1 MAYDFPGN
9 VRELER
15 MVERAVLLADDGRA
29 IDVRHLFLETDGL
42 ELKPAMCMTNDGR
55 ISAVD
60 NVGSRAN
67 LVRQMLDLIVD
78 EGGSLLEMEGLVIR
92 EALDASGGNV
102 ARAARTLGFTR
113 RQLALRLEKMEIQES
128 A

>member
-1 MAYDFPGN
+1 MYDFPGN

-42 ELKPAMCMTNDGR
+42 ELKPTMGMTNDGR

-60 NVGSRAN
+60 NVGDRAG

-78 EGGSLLEMEGLVIR
+78 GGGSLLEMEGLVIR

-113 RQLALRLEKMEIQES
+113 RQLALRLEKLEIQE
-128 A
+128 